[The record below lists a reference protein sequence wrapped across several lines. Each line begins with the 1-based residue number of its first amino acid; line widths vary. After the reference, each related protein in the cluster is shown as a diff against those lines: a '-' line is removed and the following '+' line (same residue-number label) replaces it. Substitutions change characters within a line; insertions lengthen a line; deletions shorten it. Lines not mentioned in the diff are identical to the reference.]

1 MFHNAV
7 FEQLKTLKSQYFGV
21 LVSLL
26 ISETKALGPDS
37 QKYLGMLDPTGLCDQ
52 VTQLQLLWRLELSLL
67 RSRLALLRILPI
79 IYRNKESF

>member
-1 MFHNAV
+1 MFHNAI
-7 FEQLKTLKSQYFGV
+7 FEQLNTLKSQYFGV

-37 QKYLGMLDPTGLCDQ
+37 QKYSGMLDPTGLCDQ

-67 RSRLALLRILPI
+67 RRQTCTVKNFTHYL
-79 IYRNKESF
+79 

>member
-1 MFHNAV
+1 MFHNAI
-7 FEQLKTLKSQYFGV
+7 FEQLNTLKSQYFGV

-67 RSRLALLRILPI
+67 RRQTCTVKNFIHYL
-79 IYRNKESF
+79 

>member
-1 MFHNAV
+1 MFHNAI
-7 FEQLKTLKSQYFGV
+7 FEQLNTLKSQYFGV

-67 RSRLALLRILPI
+67 RRKTCTVKNFTHYL
-79 IYRNKESF
+79 